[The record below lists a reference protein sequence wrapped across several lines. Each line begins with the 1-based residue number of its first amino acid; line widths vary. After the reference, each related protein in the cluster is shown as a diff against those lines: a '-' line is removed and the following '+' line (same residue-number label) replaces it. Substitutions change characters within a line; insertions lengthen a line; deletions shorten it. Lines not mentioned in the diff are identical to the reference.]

1 MVLPRSSRTSEVL
14 YRCPGFP
21 LEDRRLRKL
30 RVSFR
35 DNFAFDLNSS
45 LPSFP
50 LLKASVGD
58 GIGLSLD
65 KKGSTRLAGGGESSS
80 GGGRL
85 RRLNS
90 GLFGAEQDLWRTT

>member
-30 RVSFR
+30 RVNFR

-45 LPSFP
+45 FPSFP
-50 LLKASVGD
+50 LLTASVGD
-58 GIGLSLD
+58 GIGLNL
-65 KKGSTRLAGGGESSS
+65 KKGSTRLAGGGERSS

-85 RRLNS
+85 RRLDS